1 MHQLTV
7 MQLRNKRN
15 LKGAVNN
22 PYTHL
27 LAQSL
32 PPARVHTIYFDWK
45 SAFSAKFDVLHVHWP
60 EQIIRHPNRL
70 VAAAK
75 SILFLAFLLRIRV
88 QRKALVRTVHN
99 LNPHE
104 PGSKLEQL
112 VLNQV
117 DKQTTLWI
125 VLNSSTPTTPSAP
138 TVTIQHG
145 HYRDWYQEP
154 NISDI
159 IPGRLLAFGLIRA
172 YKGIDNLIEAFKETR
187 GNAFSLHICGRAESN
202 KTKTDLETFS
212 HSDPRIDLTL
222 EFIPDDE
229 LSREIANAEFIVLP
243 YREIHNSGVAL
254 LALSMNR
261 PIIVRRSASTE
272 LLQKEF
278 GADWVHL
285 FDGDLSGATLTYAVD
300 TLRATSRSL
309 RVDMRNREWSLLAT
323 QLADAYD
330 RAVRLAKRS
339 KQRRASNSI

>member
-7 MQLRNKRN
+7 MQLRNKRS

-27 LAQSL
+27 LVQSL
-32 PPARVHTIYFDWK
+32 PAERVHTIYFDWK
-45 SAFSAKFDVLHVHWP
+45 SALSVHFDVLHVHWP

-75 SILFLAFLLRIRV
+75 SILFLVFLLRIRI
-88 QRKALVRTVHN
+88 QRKAVVRTVHN

-104 PGSKLEQL
+104 SGSKLEQL
-112 VLNQV
+112 VLKQV

-125 VLNSSTPTTPSAP
+125 VLNRSTPTPSSAP

-154 NISDI
+154 SIDDI
-159 IPGRLLAFGLIRA
+159 EPGRLLAFGLIRA
-172 YKGIDNLIEAFKETR
+172 YKGIDNLIEAFRETR
-187 GNAFSLHICGRAESN
+187 GNAFSLHICGRADSTE
-202 KTKTDLETFS
+202 TKTSLENFS
-212 HSDPRIDLTL
+212 HGDSRINLTL
-222 EFIPDDE
+222 DFLPDDE
-229 LSREIANAEFIVLP
+229 LSHEIASAEFIVLP

-272 LLQKEF
+272 LLEQEF
-278 GADWVHL
+278 GTEWVYL
-285 FDGDLSGATLTYAVD
+285 FDGELSGSTLTAAVD
-300 TLRATSRSL
+300 TLRAITRNSR
-309 RVDMRNREWSLLAT
+309 VNMANREWSLLAT

-330 RAVRLAKRS
+330 RAARIAKWP
-339 KQRRASNSI
+339 KQRRMTDSV